1 MTTTLSP
8 TRGKTLRPNLRFAA
22 RDKTLE
28 LGQRTLLMGVVN
40 ATPDSFYPASRHL
53 GGDAVEFGLRLLE
66 EGADILDIGGESTRP
81 GSVPIG
87 VDEETSRIEP
97 IFKMLR
103 AQTQA
108 PLSIDTRKSVV
119 AERALELG
127 ADLVNDISS
136 LSDDRMATVVARYG
150 AGLVLMHMRGEPRTM
165 QNAPHYE
172 DVVQEIKDF
181 LSDRIQIAASGGVK
195 VQSIMVDPG
204 IGFGKKLP
212 HNLTLLNQLTRL
224 SELGRPIL
232 VGTSRKSFLGQ
243 LTGEREEN
251 RLLGTSASIVAAVLK
266 GAHIVRVHDV
276 AAMKQVVAVTDA
288 ILNQGNLEY

>member
-1 MTTTLSP
+1 M
-8 TRGKTLRPNLRFAA
+8 
-22 RDKTLE
+22 
-28 LGQRTLLMGVVN
+28 
-40 ATPDSFYPASRHL
+40 
-53 GGDAVEFGLRLLE
+53 EFGLRLLE